1 MTPGCTRDAREKVAR
16 YEKGTDSTVPVSLGK
31 KKKNHMGLSPVDLV
45 SGWAENRP
53 SNSLSFS

>member
-1 MTPGCTRDAREKVAR
+1 MKREL
-16 YEKGTDSTVPVSLGK
+16 TLLSLLSLGK